1 MISRLKN
8 IAAKNNHL
16 KGFLIAAL
24 GAIFFSTKAI
34 FVKLAFKHT
43 AVDAITLLALRMLF
57 SLPFYIVIAIISSK
71 QKEKRVAL
79 KEWGYIILLGM
90 VGYYLSSLFDF
101 IGLKY
106 ISAGLERLILFLY
119 PTFAILINTWL
130 FKVKL
135 TRNQVFALVL
145 SYMGIAIAYGGELH
159 ISFSDPGFHYGSLMV
174 FLCAVTYSFYLVGT
188 GKIVPKVGATRFT
201 AYTMLSATVGILAHF
216 FVTHSVSIFSTFH
229 PNIIYYCLAL
239 SIIATVL
246 PSFML
251 SYGMKTIGSNNVAV
265 ITSIGPVSTIL
276 QAYLFLGETFHFTQV
291 VGTILVIVGVLRIGK
306 TENVEPEI
314 LPEENVIPPE
324 TA

>member
-1 MISRLKN
+1 MVKSIQQFIHRQRN
-8 IAAKNNHL
+8 M
-16 KGFLIAAL
+16 KGFFIAAL

-34 FVKLAFKHT
+34 FVKLAFIHT
-43 AVDAITLLALRMLF
+43 PVDAITLLTLRMLF
-57 SLPFYIVIAIISSK
+57 SLPFYIVIAIFSAKRNTISIT
-71 QKEKRVAL
+71 AN
-79 KEWGYIILLGM
+79 EWQYIILLGV

-101 IGLKY
+101 IGLQY

-119 PTFAILINTWL
+119 PTFAILINTWM

-135 TRNQVFALVL
+135 TRNQIFALIL
-145 SYMGIAIAYGGELH
+145 SYLGILVAYAGEFSK
-159 ISFSDPGFHYGSLMV
+159 SFNNTNFHYGSVMV

-216 FVTHSVSIFSTFH
+216 FCTHSISVFSTFH
-229 PNIIYYCLAL
+229 PDMICYCLAL

-265 ITSIGPVSTIL
+265 ITSIGPVSTII
-276 QAYLFLGETFHFTQV
+276 QAYFYG
-291 VGTILVIVGVLRIGK
+291 
-306 TENVEPEI
+306 
-314 LPEENVIPPE
+314 
-324 TA
+324 